1 MFCKCGQM
9 PRFYPL
15 PTWRVNRYCYT
26 PKGFSRVKCLRCGCE
41 WLTRKAYTKYIKNYD
56 LTIKFK

>member
-1 MFCKCGQM
+1 MFCKCERR

-15 PTWRVNRYCYT
+15 STWRINRYRYT

-41 WLTRKAYTKYIKNYD
+41 WLTRKSYAKKIKNLD
-56 LTIKFK
+56 LTLDL